1 MSFLKYR
8 RRPPAWTL
16 FAGLL
21 GDIGDRQMRRQRHDG
36 QGAATFIYIIYEM
49 HQAPLIM

>member
-21 GDIGDRQMRRQRHDG
+21 GDIGNRQMRRQRHDG
-36 QGAATFIYIIYEM
+36 QGAATSNRIIYYVY
-49 HQAPLIM
+49 QALLIM